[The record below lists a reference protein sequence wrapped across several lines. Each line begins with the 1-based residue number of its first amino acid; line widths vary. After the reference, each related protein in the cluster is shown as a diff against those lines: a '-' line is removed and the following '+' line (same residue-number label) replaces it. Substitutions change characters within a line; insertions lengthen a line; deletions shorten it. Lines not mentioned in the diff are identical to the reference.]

1 MIKKP
6 AIRMKELSATPF
18 HVPLGRATRA
28 AVVAQLCDWNDEQR
42 NHVGRVARMSKP
54 RVTVKELMARYMWN
68 DGEAPRYLRGF
79 QAAVDDHQPTN
90 AWVTG
95 VAVRALNWVLETNV
109 EWSSVSG
116 RRPLTK
122 GQRFRI
128 MDRIA
133 HLEATRPRERRLPK
147 LTVTLDQL
155 SDSLASGVP
164 AHALYVHRDQMTDD
178 PVGAVARKF
187 GRSGHVADRLY
198 QYIATRNFDR
208 VYLPPAGRRSVDANR
223 EDEQWVKDVL
233 ACIFELMQ
241 AIAGADVRTGEG
253 ETYTVTLK
261 LLDMLAIGIGY
272 TIGEIPSDAVSQQ
285 RFAAALRS
293 AKRVGRRRAA

>member
-1 MIKKP
+1 MSEKP
-6 AIRMKELSATPF
+6 AIRMKEASATPF
-18 HVPLGRATRA
+18 HVQLGRATRT
-28 AVVAQLCDWNDEQR
+28 AVVAQLCDWSDEQR

-54 RVTVKELMARYMWN
+54 RATAKELMARYKWN
-68 DGEAPRYLRGF
+68 DSEAPRYLRGF
-79 QAAVDDHQPTN
+79 HAAVDDHQPTN
-90 AWVTG
+90 GRVTD
-95 VAVRALNWVLETNV
+95 VAVRALNWVLEANA
-109 EWSSVSG
+109 EWSRASG
-116 RRPLTK
+116 RRPLTTR
-122 GQRFRI
+122 QRSRI

-147 LTVTLDQL
+147 MSVTLDQL
-155 SDSLASGVP
+155 CDSLASGVP
-164 AHALYVHRDQMTDD
+164 AHALYVHRDQTKDD
-178 PVGAVARKF
+178 SVDAVARKY

-198 QYIATRNFDR
+198 THIAARTFER
-208 VYLPPAGRRSVDANR
+208 VYIPPVGRRNTDANR

-241 AIAGADVRTGEG
+241 AIAGADIRTGEG

-261 LLDMLAIGIGY
+261 LLDLLAIGIGY

-293 AKRVGRRRAA
+293 AKRAGRRRAA